1 MFPNNRYQTN
11 IAMRRYSLAT
21 ILGVIGYNLFW
32 LPAALAQTVTA
43 GTTITNQATGS
54 FIDSADNS
62 VKDLE
67 SNIVSVTMAE
77 VAGITI
83 SDPNISEP
91 LASVI
96 GTSATPFQGIGGVN
110 QDDILYFDFVIT
122 NTGNDPTQF
131 FIPGQPFQVT
141 NGVFDRTQ
149 YGAVQ
154 IIEVKNGAGAIVPL
168 PNNVSKIDIPAVGAK
183 TGDLDI
189 LNIPDGAIPANGSLK
204 VRIPIKV
211 TGNSGT
217 KIKVLLGDTGIND
230 NSADTVS
237 QTYTTSNTLG
247 IDVHTKDNLNNNT
260 PFNSLISGEVD
271 GLPAGGEKEASRY
284 GEISIVAP
292 PQVQGFKS
300 AKLVIDRNND
310 NRINPGDT
318 VVWMIDYA
326 NTGNVDIPG
335 FQITDILPIGVNKSV
350 PITISIAGNQTII
363 PVINNDYVGN
373 NITPGTT
380 DNLLKDPIIF
390 KAGGL
395 IKITIPVVVN
405 NGVVGN
411 LVNQAVAKA
420 DNLPV
425 NGIFTDN
432 IGQTSDLPLGL
443 QTNIAIPNGSVEQL
457 IAGSID
463 PTNITVIS
471 NPQVLLVK
479 RITAINGSSITR
491 DGTNLAS
498 YEDDPA
504 NPYDD
509 NDNAP
514 PTTTYPQLA
523 TNKWP
528 ATISHTS
535 SDFLLGAI
543 NGGTIK
549 PNDSI
554 EYTIYFLSTGDSPA
568 NNVLLCDRV
577 PSNVTFIPTA
587 FNSYVDKSNNSVN
600 ESRGILALINGV
612 KASYTNVADGDAIR
626 YFLPGSD
633 PKDVYPK
640 INCGGKNDNGA
651 VVINLGSLPNATTP
665 ATPAGSYGFVR
676 FQGRVK

>member
-11 IAMRRYSLAT
+11 ITMRRYGLVT

-32 LPAALAQTVTA
+32 LPAVLAQTVTA

-168 PNNVSKIDIPAVGAK
+168 PNNVSRINIPAAGANTGDSGILDIPG
-183 TGDLDI
+183 
-189 LNIPDGAIPANGSLK
+189 GAIPANGSVK

-217 KIKVLLGDTGIND
+217 KIKVLLGDTGING

-237 QTYTTSNTLG
+237 QTYTTSDTLG
-247 IDVHTKDNLNNNT
+247 VDVHTKDNLNNSAPLNNLV
-260 PFNSLISGEVD
+260 FGEVD

-284 GEISIVAP
+284 GEISIVAS

-310 NRINPGDT
+310 TKINPGDT
-318 VVWMIDYA
+318 VVWTIDYT

-335 FQITDILPIGVNKSV
+335 FQITDILPAGVNKSDTV
-350 PITISIAGNQTII
+350 TISIAGNQTIV
-363 PVINNDYVGN
+363 PMLNSDYVGN

-380 DNLLKDPIIF
+380 DNLLKDPIIL

-395 IKITIPVVVN
+395 IKITIPVIVN
-405 NGVVGN
+405 NGVVGK
-411 LVNQAVAKA
+411 LLNQAVAKA

-432 IGQTSDLPLGL
+432 IGQTSDLPLDL
-443 QTNIAIPNGSVEQL
+443 QTNIVIPNGSVEQL
-457 IAGSID
+457 VAGSID

-523 TNKWP
+523 TDKWP

-554 EYTIYFLSTGDSPA
+554 EYTIYFLSTGNSPA

-577 PSNVTFIPTA
+577 PNNVTFIPTA
-587 FNSYVDKSNNSVN
+587 FNSYLDKSNNSVN
-600 ESRGILALINGV
+600 ESRGVIALINGV
-612 KASYTNVADGDAIR
+612 KASYTNVADGDTVR
-626 YFLPGSD
+626 YFPPGSD

-651 VVINLGSLPNATTP
+651 VVINLGSLPNATAP